1 MNDARSA
8 KVGEKK
14 LLILQTIAEMLERPA
29 ADKVTTALLAKQLQ
43 VSEAALYRHF
53 ASKAQMYEGLIEFI
67 ETGVFSVIAQ
77 IETAEESGLKQAEA
91 IVASLLR
98 FAQKNRGLTRVLVGD
113 ALVHENPRLQARI
126 NQLLDRI
133 EATLKQC
140 LKVAAAQGALAA
152 EHDFGAHADLLVC
165 YAIGPLAALRQ
176 ERLQGRSAGE
186 LAGAVAD
193 SRALTPF
200 RQRRPQGIPS
210 PALPGT

>member
-1 MNDARSA
+1 MKDINAA
-8 KVGEKK
+8 KTGEKK

-29 ADKVTTALLAKQLQ
+29 AEKITTALLARQLQ

-67 ETGVFSVIAQ
+67 ENGVFSVITQ
-77 IETAEESGLKQAEA
+77 IEAAEESGLKQAEA

-133 EATLKQC
+133 ESTVKQS
-140 LKVAAAQGALAA
+140 LKVASVQGALPA
-152 EHDFGAHADLLVC
+152 EHDVSAHADLLVC
-165 YAIGPLAALRQ
+165 YAVGRWQRFVKSGFKHDPLADWPAQ
-176 ERLQGRSAGE
+176 WPI
-186 LAGAVAD
+186 LA
-193 SRALTPF
+193 R
-200 RQRRPQGIPS
+200 
-210 PALPGT
+210 

>member
-1 MNDARSA
+1 MNEARAA

-67 ETGVFSVIAQ
+67 ETGVFSVITQ
-77 IETAEESGLKQAEA
+77 IEAAEESGLKQAEA

-140 LKVAAAQGALAA
+140 LKIAAAQGALAA
-152 EHDFGAHADLLVC
+152 DHDFGAHADLLVC
-165 YAIGPLAALRQ
+165 HVLGRWHRFVKSGFKDDPLANWPAQWPL
-176 ERLQGRSAGE
+176 
-186 LAGAVAD
+186 LA
-193 SRALTPF
+193 R
-200 RQRRPQGIPS
+200 
-210 PALPGT
+210 

>member
-1 MNDARSA
+1 MNEARAA

-67 ETGVFSVIAQ
+67 ETGVFSVIGQ
-77 IETAEESGLKQAEA
+77 IEAAEETGLKQAEA

-140 LKVAAAQGALAA
+140 LKIAAAQGALAA
-152 EHDFGAHADLLVC
+152 DHDFGAHADLLVC
-165 YAIGPLAALRQ
+165 HVLGRWQRFVKSGFKDDPLANWPAQ
-176 ERLQGRSAGE
+176 WPI
-186 LAGAVAD
+186 LA
-193 SRALTPF
+193 R
-200 RQRRPQGIPS
+200 
-210 PALPGT
+210 

>member
-1 MNDARSA
+1 MS
-8 KVGEKK
+8 EKK
-14 LLILQTIAEMLERPA
+14 LVILQTIAEMLERPTA
-29 ADKVTTALLAKQLQ
+29 EKVTTALLAKQLN

-67 ETGVFSVIAQ
+67 ESGVFSVIGQ

-133 EATLKQC
+133 EVTLKQC
-140 LKVAAAQGALAA
+140 LKIAAAQGALST
-152 EHDFGAHADLLVC
+152 EHDCSAHANLLVC
-165 YAIGPLAALRQ
+165 YTLGRWQRFVKSGFKEDTLAQWSVQWPL
-176 ERLQGRSAGE
+176 
-186 LAGAVAD
+186 LA
-193 SRALTPF
+193 R
-200 RQRRPQGIPS
+200 
-210 PALPGT
+210 

>member
-1 MNDARSA
+1 MNEARAA
-8 KVGEKK
+8 KIGEKK

-29 ADKVTTALLAKQLQ
+29 VEKVTTALLAKQLQ

-67 ETGVFSVIAQ
+67 ESGVFSVITQ
-77 IETAEESGLKQAEA
+77 IEAAEESGLKQAEA

-140 LKVAAAQGALAA
+140 LKAPRRRSLGGGTTSALMPTCWFATPWAAGNASSKAA
-152 EHDFGAHADLLVC
+152 
-165 YAIGPLAALRQ
+165 
-176 ERLQGRSAGE
+176 
-186 LAGAVAD
+186 
-193 SRALTPF
+193 SRPI
-200 RQRRPQGIPS
+200 R
-210 PALPGT
+210 

>member
-1 MNDARSA
+1 MNEARAA

-67 ETGVFSVIAQ
+67 ETGVFSVIGQ
-77 IETAEESGLKQAEA
+77 IEAAEEAGLKQAEA

-133 EATLKQC
+133 ESTLKQC

-152 EHDFGAHADLLVC
+152 DHDFGAHADLMVC
-165 YAIGPLAALRQ
+165 HVLGRWQRFVKSGFKNDPLANWPAQWPL
-176 ERLQGRSAGE
+176 
-186 LAGAVAD
+186 LA
-193 SRALTPF
+193 R
-200 RQRRPQGIPS
+200 
-210 PALPGT
+210 

>member
-1 MNDARSA
+1 MNEARAA

-67 ETGVFSVIAQ
+67 ETGVFSVIGQ
-77 IETAEESGLKQAEA
+77 IEAAEEAGLKQAEA

-152 EHDFGAHADLLVC
+152 DHDFGAHADLLVC
-165 YAIGPLAALRQ
+165 HVLGRWQRFVKSGFKNDPLANWPAQWPL
-176 ERLQGRSAGE
+176 
-186 LAGAVAD
+186 LA
-193 SRALTPF
+193 R
-200 RQRRPQGIPS
+200 
-210 PALPGT
+210 

>member
-1 MNDARSA
+1 MNEARAA

-29 ADKVTTALLAKQLQ
+29 ADKVTTALLAKQLH

-67 ETGVFSVIAQ
+67 ETGVFSVIGQ
-77 IETAEESGLKQAEA
+77 IEAAEEAGLKQAEA

-152 EHDFGAHADLLVC
+152 DHDFGAHADLLVC
-165 YAIGPLAALRQ
+165 HVLGRWQRFVKSGFKDDPLANWPAQ
-176 ERLQGRSAGE
+176 WPI
-186 LAGAVAD
+186 LA
-193 SRALTPF
+193 R
-200 RQRRPQGIPS
+200 
-210 PALPGT
+210 

>member
-1 MNDARSA
+1 MNEARAA

-67 ETGVFSVIAQ
+67 ETGVFSVIGQ
-77 IETAEESGLKQAEA
+77 IEAAEETGLKQAEA

-140 LKVAAAQGALAA
+140 LKVAAAQGALSA

-165 YAIGPLAALRQ
+165 HVLGRWQRFVKSGFKNDPLANWPAQWPL
-176 ERLQGRSAGE
+176 
-186 LAGAVAD
+186 LA
-193 SRALTPF
+193 R
-200 RQRRPQGIPS
+200 
-210 PALPGT
+210 